1 MIEMEEDRIDPD
13 VGRFA
18 KDEVVGDSD
27 QEDLYDDD
35 EDSIEEDAE
44 KERPRNPFK
53 QPKEKRQYIP
63 KAKGQLHRQQQ
74 SQKTSSYFGNGKSK
88 AEIIQLICEFAKDS
102 RPLGRVKAILKSPNR
117 EKDHMVTLIIQ
128 DKDRLED
135 ESFIKLLAGQI
146 SHGKKGG

>member
-1 MIEMEEDRIDPD
+1 M
-13 VGRFA
+13 
-18 KDEVVGDSD
+18 GDSD
-27 QEDLYDDD
+27 EEDLYDDD
-35 EDSIEEDAE
+35 EESIEEDAE

-53 QPKEKRQYIP
+53 QPKEKSEYIPP
-63 KAKGQLHRQQQ
+63 KAKGQQHRQQQ
-74 SQKTSSYFGNGKSK
+74 AQKTASYFGNGKSK
-88 AEIIQLICEFAKDS
+88 AEIVQMICEYAKDS

-128 DKDRLED
+128 DKERLED